1 MEASVAVIGLGR
13 VGLPLALSFADR
25 GLETIGVERAQP
37 VLDQLAGGQMPFS
50 ETGTQGLLKRVVAG
64 DRLELTRAVQDAASA
79 DHIVLT
85 LHTPS
90 HVHIEI
96 DISHVRG
103 VVDDL
108 LPVLREGHSL
118 TLRSTVAPG
127 TTEWVAGYIEQRR
140 GFRVGEDV
148 FVAHVPER
156 IAENH
161 FLEEIYTLPCII
173 GGVGE
178 GSGARA
184 AEL

>member
-13 VGLPLALSFADR
+13 VG
-25 GLETIGVERAQP
+25 
-37 VLDQLAGGQMPFS
+37 GGQMPFS
-50 ETGTQGLLKRVVAG
+50 ETGTQDVLERVVAG
-64 DRLELTRAVQDAASA
+64 DRLELTRAVQDAARA

-140 GFRVGEDV
+140 GF
-148 FVAHVPER
+148 
-156 IAENH
+156 
-161 FLEEIYTLPCII
+161 
-173 GGVGE
+173 
-178 GSGARA
+178 
-184 AEL
+184 